1 MSVKVKANLR
11 AISFPLVCFT
21 ISNSVSILVLL
32 FFRMLDAIL
41 AGEAGELS
49 GVSPQ
54 KVYFAL
60 LALGHRDFLKLS

>member
-1 MSVKVKANLR
+1 MIVKVKANLR
-11 AISFPLVCFT
+11 AISFSPFCFVL
-21 ISNSVSILVLL
+21 NLASILMLLVFRVLDSSQL
-32 FFRMLDAIL
+32 
-41 AGEAGELS
+41 GEAGELS